1 VTKTVPKPADFHL
14 EHRKAHHTGAR
25 TKATP
30 REPSGSLELFY
41 EVCRCTAS
49 TTRASQ
55 NDSSKKFIFFA
66 STRKSQSQ
74 RYKSS
79 HKHSATMSNIQTG
92 SIVPIAPCVQV
103 RREGV
108 RQHSRRLAPLSR
120 APDAAMTLPVR
131 KLPDLIIKTCAM
143 PLRAA
148 WRSRMPCH
156 GRLLLLCDLHRSW
169 APVAAH
175 VHVLC
180 TYSND
185 RYQC

>member
-1 VTKTVPKPADFHL
+1 
-14 EHRKAHHTGAR
+14 
-25 TKATP
+25 
-30 REPSGSLELFY
+30 
-41 EVCRCTAS
+41 
-49 TTRASQ
+49 
-55 NDSSKKFIFFA
+55 
-66 STRKSQSQ
+66 
-74 RYKSS
+74 
-79 HKHSATMSNIQTG
+79 MSNIQTG
-92 SIVPIAPCVQV
+92 SIVAIAPCVQV

-148 WRSRMPCH
+148 WLSRMPCH

-185 RYQC
+185 RYQCRTFVALIAVGSTALHLAVHQPTLVPTPRHRSQLRRKRPLLAS